1 MVMET
6 KEANYVVLLVKNASL
21 CLSLF
26 FFFLIAPDIRRRL
39 QTREEGEREPSATI
53 KSQTN
58 CSKFF
63 FFFFRRMKP
72 E

>member
-21 CLSLF
+21 CLS

-39 QTREEGEREPSATI
+39 QKREEGEREPTATI